1 LFHVLLH
8 PFSLQPSED
17 AHIKECRLTNLLIL
31 MLMQVSSEAKWN
43 LNAMLKLGEGKP
55 NH

>member
-1 LFHVLLH
+1 
-8 PFSLQPSED
+8 
-17 AHIKECRLTNLLIL
+17 
-31 MLMQVSSEAKWN
+31 MQVSSEAKWN